1 MQQSEAYVHAA
12 AESPSSSISIHRV
25 SVELSNYQSVK
36 SVSSAVQFTKGHPR
50 GITRRV
56 NQESVHE
63 GRNDLG
69 MRISAREQGTI
80 FEGIL

>member
-25 SVELSNYQSVK
+25 SVELSNYQSAN
-36 SVSSAVQFTKGHPR
+36 SAVQFTKVHPR
-50 GITRRV
+50 GMTRRV
-56 NQESVHE
+56 IQESVHE

>member
-12 AESPSSSISIHRV
+12 AESPSSSIAIHRV
-25 SVELSNYQSVK
+25 SVELSNYQSVN
-36 SVSSAVQFTKGHPR
+36 SAVQFTKVHPR

-56 NQESVHE
+56 IQESVHE